1 MKPLSTR
8 VVLHALLLA
17 ASLAASCA
25 SLFVTPAAAKTLTV
39 EGVVSPAW
47 VERAGKREPLKVGME
62 LRDKDRVITG
72 ERARAMLRMSEGSA
86 VKLGENATLGVDGLA
101 DSQRGDIQVVKASL
115 DVVKGAFRFTTG
127 IFGKPRAERDVGVKF
142 GTVTAGV
149 RGTDLWG
156 RSIDKD
162 DLVCLLEGKISVQHA
177 KKEFE
182 MNEPLQFF
190 VVPRNE
196 PAKPVGKIAKTQIDE
211 WSRDTEI
218 TEGLG
223 ATRAGANMKL
233 EVARFADEAA
243 ARAFEGKLKDAG
255 YPAVIDP
262 ISNAR
267 NATDSAKFAVCV
279 DGVAGARDRSA
290 LSERL
295 KPFIS
300 GLPAPTPTPAAP
312 AKNY

>member
-8 VVLHALLLA
+8 IVLHALLLA
-17 ASLAASCA
+17 ASFALP
-25 SLFVTPAAAKTLTV
+25 VAAKTLIV

-62 LRDKDRVITG
+62 LRDKDKVITG
-72 ERARAMLRMSEGSA
+72 ERARAVLQMSEGSA
-86 VKLGENATLGVDGLA
+86 IKLGENATLGVDGLA
-101 DSQRGDIQVVKASL
+101 ESQKGDTQVVKASL

-127 IFGKPRAERDVGVKF
+127 IFGKPRAEREVGVKF

-162 DLVCLLEGKISVQHA
+162 DLVCLLEGKISVRHA

-190 VVPRNE
+190 VAPRNE
-196 PAKPVGKIAKTQIDE
+196 PAKPVGKIDKKQIDE

-223 ATRAGANMKL
+223 AIRAGAKMKM

-262 ISNAR
+262 VSNAR
-267 NATDSAKFAVCV
+267 DGAKFAVCL
-279 DGVAGARDRSA
+279 DGVAGVRERSA
-290 LSERL
+290 LTERL
-295 KPFIS
+295 KPFVS
-300 GLPAPTPTPAAP
+300 GIPAPKPEAAAP
-312 AKNY
+312 SKSF

>member
-8 VVLHALLLA
+8 IVLHALLLA
-17 ASLAASCA
+17 ASFALP
-25 SLFVTPAAAKTLTV
+25 VAAKTLIV

-62 LRDKDRVITG
+62 LRDKDKVITG
-72 ERARAMLRMSEGSA
+72 ERARAILQMSEGSA
-86 VKLGENATLGVDGLA
+86 IKLGENATLGVDGLA
-101 DSQRGDIQVVKASL
+101 ESQKGDTQVVKASL

-127 IFGKPRAERDVGVKF
+127 IFGKPRAEREVGVKF

-196 PAKPVGKIAKTQIDE
+196 PAKPVGKIDKKQIDE

-223 ATRAGANMKL
+223 AIRAGAKMKM

-262 ISNAR
+262 VSNAR
-267 NATDSAKFAVCV
+267 DGAKFAVCL
-279 DGVAGARDRSA
+279 DGVAGVRERSA
-290 LSERL
+290 LTERL
-295 KPFIS
+295 KPFVS
-300 GLPAPTPTPAAP
+300 GIPAPKPEAAAP
-312 AKNY
+312 SKSF

>member
-1 MKPLSTR
+1 M
-8 VVLHALLLA
+8 
-17 ASLAASCA
+17 
-25 SLFVTPAAAKTLTV
+25 LFR
-39 EGVVSPAW
+39 S
-47 VERAGKREPLKVGME
+47 
-62 LRDKDRVITG
+62 
-72 ERARAMLRMSEGSA
+72 
-86 VKLGENATLGVDGLA
+86 
-101 DSQRGDIQVVKASL
+101 
-115 DVVKGAFRFTTG
+115 FRFTTG
-127 IFGKPRAERDVGVKF
+127 IFGKPRAEREVGVKF

-162 DLVCLLEGKISVQHA
+162 DLVCLLEGKISVRHA

-190 VVPRNE
+190 VAPRNE
-196 PAKPVGKIAKTQIDE
+196 PAKPVGKIDKKQIDE

-223 ATRAGANMKL
+223 AIRAGAKMKM

-262 ISNAR
+262 VSNAR
-267 NATDSAKFAVCV
+267 DGAKFAVCL
-279 DGVAGARDRSA
+279 DGVAGVRERSA
-290 LSERL
+290 LTERL
-295 KPFIS
+295 KPFVS
-300 GLPAPTPTPAAP
+300 GIPAPKPEAAAP
-312 AKNY
+312 SKSF

>member
-1 MKPLSTR
+1 MKALSTR
-8 VVLHALLLA
+8 IVLHALLLA
-17 ASLAASCA
+17 ASFALP
-25 SLFVTPAAAKTLTV
+25 VAAKTLIV

-62 LRDKDRVITG
+62 LRDKDKVITG
-72 ERARAMLRMSEGSA
+72 ERARAILQMSEGSA
-86 VKLGENATLGVDGLA
+86 IKLGENATLGVDGLA
-101 DSQRGDIQVVKASL
+101 ESQKGDTQVVKASL

-127 IFGKPRAERDVGVKF
+127 IFGKPRAEREVGVKF

-196 PAKPVGKIAKTQIDE
+196 PAKPVGKIDKKQIDE

-223 ATRAGANMKL
+223 AIRAGAKMKM

-243 ARAFEGKLKDAG
+243 ARAFEGKLKVAG

-262 ISNAR
+262 VSNAR
-267 NATDSAKFAVCV
+267 DGAKFAVCL
-279 DGVAGARDRSA
+279 DGVAGVRERSA
-290 LSERL
+290 LTERL
-295 KPFIS
+295 KPFVS
-300 GLPAPTPTPAAP
+300 GIPAPKPEAAAP
-312 AKNY
+312 SKSY

>member
-8 VVLHALLLA
+8 IVLHALLLA
-17 ASLAASCA
+17 ASFALP
-25 SLFVTPAAAKTLTV
+25 VAAKTLIV

-62 LRDKDRVITG
+62 LRDKDKVITG
-72 ERARAMLRMSEGSA
+72 ERARAVLQMSEGSA
-86 VKLGENATLGVDGLA
+86 IKLGENATLGVDGLA
-101 DSQRGDIQVVKASL
+101 ESQKGDTQVVKASL

-127 IFGKPRAERDVGVKF
+127 IFGKPRAEREVGVKF

-196 PAKPVGKIAKTQIDE
+196 PAKPVGKIDKKQIDE

-223 ATRAGANMKL
+223 AIRAGAKMKM

-262 ISNAR
+262 VSNAR
-267 NATDSAKFAVCV
+267 DGAKFAVCL
-279 DGVAGARDRSA
+279 DGVAGVRERSA
-290 LSERL
+290 LTERL
-295 KPFIS
+295 KPFVS
-300 GLPAPTPTPAAP
+300 GIPAPKPEAAAP
-312 AKNY
+312 SKSY

>member
-8 VVLHALLLA
+8 IVLHALLLA
-17 ASLAASCA
+17 ASFALP
-25 SLFVTPAAAKTLTV
+25 VAAKTLIV

-62 LRDKDRVITG
+62 LRDKDKVITG
-72 ERARAMLRMSEGSA
+72 ERARAVLQMSEGSA
-86 VKLGENATLGVDGLA
+86 IKLGENATLGVDGLA
-101 DSQRGDIQVVKASL
+101 ESQKGDTQVVKASL

-127 IFGKPRAERDVGVKF
+127 IFGKPRAEREVGVKF

-196 PAKPVGKIAKTQIDE
+196 PAKPVGKIDKKQIDE

-223 ATRAGANMKL
+223 ATRAGAKMKM

-262 ISNAR
+262 VSNAR
-267 NATDSAKFAVCV
+267 DGAKFAVCL
-279 DGVAGARDRSA
+279 DGVAGVRERSA
-290 LSERL
+290 LTERL
-295 KPFIS
+295 KPFVS
-300 GLPAPTPTPAAP
+300 GIPAPKPEAAAP
-312 AKNY
+312 SKSY